1 MLKAA
6 LEEAEKKEKL
16 GVVEYAGN
24 SQDITMS
31 IFGSILD
38 IPKNDQKINPL
49 FCESLRIKS
58 QPGMAGASAPA
69 RAIHPQDKS
78 P

>member
-24 SQDITMS
+24 SQVYIGFS
-31 IFGSILD
+31 EKRS
-38 IPKNDQKINPL
+38 KINPL
-49 FCESLRIKS
+49 FFESLRIKS

-69 RAIHPQDKS
+69 RAIHPQGKS